1 MLKKFKYVVI
11 LFTFLLLL
19 PLVFGMKVVKAE
31 SYPFTGMIMA
41 DALGVHNAPNVL
53 SNSQVTELAFG
64 TKVRVLGLKG
74 TVYKIE
80 YAGSEGYVAKS
91 QVINVDASTSQGNGY
106 NDYCNSLKNNGFPES
121 YCPYLFYLHN
131 KYPAWGFRAENTG
144 VSLGEAAEKEK
155 WLSAL
160 QTSNSNYY
168 LNGNALEADYYYV
181 NAEVVKMFLD
191 AKNGLFENIIFQ
203 YLDLES
209 SKSIINDTALSAIAT
224 GNLANYKNEFKA
236 AADKYGYNALHLLAR
251 SKQEGA
257 SNPRYRAV
265 TGTYTTELNNDPSV
279 TTVSTYD
286 GKSLD
291 GYYNF
296 YNIGA
301 YPVPAINLGA
311 IGRGLAYAAGFLG
324 GTSYGRPWTSPQ
336 LAIAGGAEFLKE
348 QYVSRG
354 QNTLYYEKFNVG
366 PNNTY
371 SKYSHQYMTNIYAP
385 IQEAKSIYSAYSKA
399 GLLASNFVFL
409 IPVYTDSGA
418 SNNGSNA
425 SDKSYNNNLKEIK
438 INDVTLNSFDKDV
451 TEYYYKA
458 AFDSDDINVTAV
470 AEDSGATIN
479 GTGVL
484 KLVNNKVTAR
494 IVVTAPSGT
503 QKTYVVTIE
512 KEVIIDSGGNN
523 IEPPEIKVDNIIKN
537 IDIKTNGDIF
547 YGMSP
552 GTDVSYI
559 INKVNGLGGKAVVNK
574 VNNENKSSGSLFTL
588 DKVIISGTKENK
600 TYNIAIRGD
609 LNGDGEI
616 TVLDLLKCQK
626 HLLGSSKLVG
636 TQFYAADTN
645 YDNEITILDLLKIQ
659 KHILGSSK
667 L

>member
-1 MLKKFKYVVI
+1 MKKKLYVVT
-11 LFTFLLLL
+11 LFTLSFLLSLFL
-19 PLVFGMKVVKAE
+19 GVKDVYAE
-31 SYPFTGMIMA
+31 NYPFNGMIMA

-53 SNSQVTELAFG
+53 SNSQVTEIAFG
-64 TKVRVLGLKG
+64 TKVKVLGVQG

-80 YAGSEGYVAKS
+80 YGSSIGYVAKS
-91 QVINVDASTSQGNGY
+91 QVINVDASMSQGEGY
-106 NDYCNSLKNNGFPES
+106 NSYCDSLKNNGFPDS

-168 LNGNALEADYYYV
+168 LNGTALEADYYYV
-181 NAEVVKMFLD
+181 NADVVKMFLD
-191 AKNGLFENIIFQ
+191 AKNGLFENLIFQ
-203 YLDLES
+203 YMDLES
-209 SKSIINDTALSAIAT
+209 SKSIINDTAINAVAT
-224 GNLANYKNEFKA
+224 GNLANYKNDFKA

-279 TTVSTYD
+279 TTSSTYE
-286 GKSLD
+286 GNSLD

-301 YPVPAINLGA
+301 YPLPSMNLGA
-311 IGRGLAYAAGFLG
+311 IGRGLAYAAGFIG
-324 GTSYGRPWTSPQ
+324 GTSYGRPWTTPQ

-385 IQEAKSIYSAYSKA
+385 IQEAKNIYSAYSKA

-418 SNNGSNA
+418 SNNGSSA
-425 SDKSYNNNLKEIK
+425 SDLSYNNNLKEIK
-438 INDVTLNSFDKDV
+438 VNDVLINGFDRDV

-458 AFDSDDINVTAV
+458 PFVSDDVNVTV
-470 AEDSGATIN
+470 VTEDPGATVSGA
-479 GTGVL
+479 GVL
-484 KLVNNKVTAR
+484 KLVENRATAR
-494 IVVTAPSGT
+494 IIVTAPSGT
-503 QKTYVVTIE
+503 QKTYVVTVE
-512 KEVIIDSGGNN
+512 RETVIDEGGNN
-523 IEPPEIKVDNIIKN
+523 IVGPEIKVDNVIN
-537 IDIKTNGDIF
+537 GMEVKTNGDIMF
-547 YGMSP
+547 GFSP
-552 GTDVSYI
+552 GTDVSFI
-559 INKVNGLGGKAVVNK
+559 INKANDQGAKAVINSA
-574 VNNENKSSGSLFTL
+574 NNDNKSSGKMNTL
-588 DKVIISGTKENK
+588 DKAIITGSRESK
-600 TYNIAIRGD
+600 TYNIAVRGD
-609 LNGDGEI
+609 IDGDGEI
-616 TVLDLLKCQK
+616 SALDLLKCKK
-626 HLLGSSKLVG
+626 HILGVYKLEG
-636 TQFYAADTN
+636 AQFFAGDTSF
-645 YDNEITILDLLKIQ
+645 DNEINALDLLKIK
-659 KHILGSSK
+659 KHIIGSSK